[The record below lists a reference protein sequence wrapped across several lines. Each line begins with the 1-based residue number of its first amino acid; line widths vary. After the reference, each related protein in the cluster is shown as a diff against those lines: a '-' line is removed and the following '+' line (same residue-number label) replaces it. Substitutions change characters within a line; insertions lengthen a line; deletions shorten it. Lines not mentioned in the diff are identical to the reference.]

1 MHGGAMQYNTSS
13 DKPLTRIINQSDQ
26 SDHSYLGYDGTLRGC
41 RSGMLEIRIAVLS
54 LNCTKEVDKGFRV
67 NHQLV
72 GWTFV
77 RDPSS

>member
-1 MHGGAMQYNTSS
+1 MQYNTSS

-41 RSGMLEIRIAVLS
+41 SSGILEIKTAFLS
-54 LNCTKEVDKGFRV
+54 LNCTKGVDKGFRV

-72 GWTFV
+72 RGTFV